1 MFKSS
6 KNGLILA
13 SKFLFLIKEKP
24 LKMINNDKVVNQPE
38 VIENFRTEEGKH
50 NFDFTGVIFECKMDF
65 PDYFFR
71 NNYIA
76 IYV

>member
-1 MFKSS
+1 
-6 KNGLILA
+6 
-13 SKFLFLIKEKP
+13 
-24 LKMINNDKVVNQPE
+24 MINNDKVVNQPE